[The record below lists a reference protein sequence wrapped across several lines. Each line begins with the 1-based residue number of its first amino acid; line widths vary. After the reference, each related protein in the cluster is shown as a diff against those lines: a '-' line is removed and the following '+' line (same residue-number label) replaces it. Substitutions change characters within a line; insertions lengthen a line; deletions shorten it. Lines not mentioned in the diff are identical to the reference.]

1 MMLAALSLVGALLV
15 GYGTSVNRQRTWL
28 HNLVFAAIL
37 TMTTYVIVDFEFPRV
52 GLIRVDAADQ
62 MLIELRE
69 SMR

>member
-15 GYGTSVNRQRTWL
+15 GYGTSVNKQRTWL
-28 HNLVFAAIL
+28 HKLVFAAIL
-37 TMTTYVIVDFEFPRV
+37 TVTIYVIVDFEFPRV

-62 MLIELRE
+62 MLIDLRE